1 LTVEFNCPHCTKALR
16 TSDDKAG
23 RLVKCPECG
32 NTITVPQAQAVRSD
46 PFPQAKAV
54 AGGTFQPGPR
64 PPSTPIYLDA
74 GEVISTSWAIF
85 NSQMGML
92 IGAFVIVF
100 LLVGAVALPANV
112 IQIGLDNNHFGRN
125 PNPIIGLVLFVLWF
139 PASVFHVYMMAGL
152 TLFLLKIARGQRA
165 EFRDLFRGGRYLLRA
180 YGSSL
185 LYGLMLTFG
194 LMLLVVPG
202 IILALMFWP
211 YLFVLVDTDAPGMEC
226 LSRAKEITRHTWG
239 TVFLLWLTSFGLY
252 ILGALACVVG
262 LLFAIPLI
270 LLLFAVAYCRMTGQ
284 PTVSV

>member
-1 LTVEFNCPHCTKALR
+1 
-16 TSDDKAG
+16 
-23 RLVKCPECG
+23 
-32 NTITVPQAQAVRSD
+32 VPQAQAVRSD
-46 PFPQAKAV
+46 PFPQAQAV
-54 AGGTFQPGPR
+54 AGGTFQPSPR

-74 GEVISTSWAIF
+74 GEVIATSWAIL

-100 LLVGAVALPANV
+100 LLVGVVALPVNV
-112 IQIGLDNNHFGRN
+112 IQIGLDNDLFGRK
-125 PNPIIGLVLFVLWF
+125 PNPIIGLLLFALWL
-139 PASVFHVYMMAGL
+139 PTSVFHVYMMAGL

-185 LYGLMLTFG
+185 LYGLMLIFG
-194 LMLLVVPG
+194 LMLLVVPA

-211 YLFVLVDTDAPGMEC
+211 YMFVLVDTDAPGMEC

-252 ILGALACVVG
+252 ILGALACGVG
-262 LLFAIPLI
+262 LLVAIPLI

-284 PTVSV
+284 PTARV